1 MLSQVADDLIE
12 LIEIRLS
19 IDPQTNHPK
28 GKVQRLQRIY
38 NSFKKR
44 GLLPYLQYFVQMNEN
59 LMAQGKEYH
68 QEYVKP
74 LLLRIRASVEVS
86 REIMMEMLAARISDL
101 KMSYQFS
108 KDSITMLWD
117 AEFDEE
123 KIVQKVKEKFGC
135 LKQFTISFVQKKMEI
150 KISREELVQNYH
162 QIMTKLS
169 ELMKEAG
176 VKGAEQISSTKN
188 KTIDL
193 YQNVLRRIKEKE
205 RMLMVKAELVEP
217 ETEKS
222 NDSQIQQ
229 EEDSPE
235 RKEPER
241 EEKSGSETQE

>member
-1 MLSQVADDLIE
+1 
-12 LIEIRLS
+12 
-19 IDPQTNHPK
+19 
-28 GKVQRLQRIY
+28 
-38 NSFKKR
+38 
-44 GLLPYLQYFVQMNEN
+44 
-59 LMAQGKEYH
+59 
-68 QEYVKP
+68 
-74 LLLRIRASVEVS
+74 
-86 REIMMEMLAARISDL
+86 
-101 KMSYQFS
+101 MSYQFS